1 MPWETGLYFNR
12 HESKFIRPIIII
24 NASANF
30 GDAVF
35 ILLRMLIFLFSIRNW
50 LPFYA
55 IAVTADVGLRFK
67 NTTYFIRILNLS
79 MFFSFQYSQ
88 KCKSKSLLLVFE
100 FILHLSLTHNCL
112 LTSISAIII
121 HENLETTTQNVS
133 KQQRIYLYC
142 LKILRHVYWDMHIET
157 FILRWIINTCAD
169 RIII

>member
-1 MPWETGLYFNR
+1 MMVAIFD
-12 HESKFIRPIIII
+12 I
-24 NASANF
+24 NI
-30 GDAVF
+30 G
-35 ILLRMLIFLFSIRNW
+35 NW
-50 LPFYA
+50 LMWMSRKCFSRN
-55 IAVTADVGLRFK
+55 IWLQLC
-67 NTTYFIRILNLS
+67 ISILNLS
-79 MFFSFQYSQ
+79 MFCSFQYSQ

-142 LKILRHVYWDMHIET
+142 MKILRHLYWDMHIET